1 MCSPTSHS
9 PTRYRHQQR
18 GFTLVELVMVIV
30 IMGVIGGI
38 VAVFMK
44 NPIDA
49 YFATA
54 RRAALTDESDTV
66 MRRMGRDIRKA
77 LPNSIRTPSAAAG
90 QCLEFIPTKNG
101 GRYRADLDS
110 VGGGDMLDF
119 TLADTSFDVF
129 GDMGTIALPVD
140 QRTVAGDFV
149 AVYNLGIAGADAYAL
164 DTIALIKSVSA
175 GATTSN
181 LSITGDTTN
190 IASTTGKQFPLASG
204 ANRFHIIPKDERVVS
219 YVCSAGKLYRTA
231 NATSFSSSCPTSGS
245 VIATNVGTCLF
256 DYSGSDLARNAMV
269 RIVLQLNDS
278 TGTETVNLQ
287 QEIHINNTP

>member
-1 MCSPTSHS
+1 MRRTPARPTL
-9 PTRYRHQQR
+9 QN

-30 IMGVIGGI
+30 IMGIIGGI

-49 YFATA
+49 YFATT
-54 RRAALTDESDTV
+54 RRAALNDEADTV
-66 MRRMGRDIRKA
+66 MRRMARDIRKA
-77 LPNSIRTPSAAAG
+77 LPNTIRTPAASAN

-110 VGGGDMLDF
+110 AGNGDILDF
-119 TLADTSFDVF
+119 TQLDTSFDVF
-129 GDMGTIALPVD
+129 GDMGTTALPVD

-149 AVYNLGIAGADAYAL
+149 AVYNLGIAGADAYSL
-164 DTIALIKSVSA
+164 DTIALVKSVTA

-181 LSITGDTTN
+181 LSITGNTTN

-204 ANRFHIIPKDERVVS
+204 SNRFHVISKDERVVS

-231 NATSFSSSCPTSGS
+231 NSTSFSSSCPTSGS
-245 VIATNVGTCLF
+245 VIATNVGSCYF
-256 DYSGSDLARNAMV
+256 DYSGDDLARNALV
-269 RIVLQLNDS
+269 RIVLKLNDS
-278 TGTETVNLQ
+278 TGTESVNLQ